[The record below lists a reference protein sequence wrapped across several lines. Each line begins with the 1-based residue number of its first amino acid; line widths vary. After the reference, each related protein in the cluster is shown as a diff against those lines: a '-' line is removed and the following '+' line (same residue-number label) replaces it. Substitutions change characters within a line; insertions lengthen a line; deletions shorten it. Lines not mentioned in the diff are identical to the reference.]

1 MLRQSAAQAHRTRRS
16 PEERREQIM
25 AAAVKLFARQGF
37 ARTTTKEIAQEAGLS
52 EGTIYKYFAS
62 KQELLFAFIAQAG
75 VETLRPV
82 LEGRE
87 GESEAEV
94 VRGFFLDRLT
104 LARRNLPLMK
114 VVLGEALFDEK
125 LAQAFASNVARPII
139 SLLEELLNSRIRA
152 GRLRGVEARTA
163 AQTLAGLFITF
174 GILWPVLLPR
184 EAGRFS
190 PEELAGMLTSLYLE
204 GMAPRPV
211 TAKKGKQR

>member
-62 KQELLFAFIAQAG
+62 KQELLSAFIAQAG
-75 VETLRPV
+75 VETLRPL

-94 VRGFFLDRLT
+94 IRGFFLDRLT

-125 LAQAFASNVARPII
+125 LAQAFASHVARPII
-139 SLLEELLNSRIRA
+139 ALLEDFLASRIRA
-152 GRLRGVEARTA
+152 GRLRPMEPRVA
-163 AQTLAGLFITF
+163 AQTLAGLFVTY
-174 GILWPVLLPR
+174 GVLWPALLPR

-190 PEELAGMLTSLYLE
+190 PEELAGMLASICLE
-204 GMAPRPV
+204 GMAPRTV
-211 TAKKGKQR
+211 AAKKGKKE